1 MTSMSDEGILRKPHL
16 QGEQATVAFC
26 RSHADAAF
34 EAEDYLH
41 SLSDSDRKKFE
52 VRFERLAN
60 VGRIVNEE
68 QFRHEGDGI
77 YFIKINGHRLACF
90 KFESVWFLLTSGHGK
105 DSKAKGR
112 QRQVEHALKIRTEF
126 LYSLEKRKQL

>member
-60 VGRIVNEE
+60 V
-68 QFRHEGDGI
+68 
-77 YFIKINGHRLACF
+77 
-90 KFESVWFLLTSGHGK
+90 WFLLTSGHGK